1 MEAQTQLRPLNL
13 DLESV
18 EEPVGAIFLDL
29 VETVQ
34 VPQPE
39 EAGPP
44 GLEEDPASVAA
55 EAGATC
61 SGSGEPVLLDP
72 AKEAGV

>member
-1 MEAQTQLRPLNL
+1 MEEL
-13 DLESV
+13 
-18 EEPVGAIFLDL
+18 VGAIFLDL

-61 SGSGEPVLLDP
+61 SGSEGQVLADP
-72 AKEAGV
+72 AKEAEAGV